1 MQDQPTGEKRCNICG
16 ETKPLMQFWADHRK
30 PDGRQTRCAAC
41 ANRRRAQTKLHG
53 PPSRGPKYIEEDRG
67 HRTPC
72 WIWQGSKTP
81 NGYGVLTDNGRR
93 TTAHRVYYEREHGPI
108 PVGLHLDHLCRQHD
122 CVNPGHL
129 EPVPCAV
136 NIRRGR
142 STSLTPDDV
151 GAIRAAVG
159 SQRHIAERFGVSQ
172 PTVSRIRAGRTWA

>member
-1 MQDQPTGEKRCNICG
+1 MKTCACGCG
-16 ETKPLMQFWADHRK
+16 EPVRRTWVRGHSSRRHV
-30 PDGRQTRCAAC
+30 DGHIVT
-41 ANRRRAQTKLHG
+41 
-53 PPSRGPKYIEEDRG
+53 DRG
-67 HRTPC
+67 HDTPC
-72 WIWQGSKTP
+72 WTWQGSKTP

-142 STSLTPDDV
+142 STSLTADDV